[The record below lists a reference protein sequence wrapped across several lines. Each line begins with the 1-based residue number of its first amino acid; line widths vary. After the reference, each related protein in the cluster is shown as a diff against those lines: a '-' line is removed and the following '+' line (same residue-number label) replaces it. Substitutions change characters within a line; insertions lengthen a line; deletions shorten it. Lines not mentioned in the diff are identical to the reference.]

1 MTNMR
6 KMETED
12 RRGLDRVVF
21 QKAYVMSSSFSC
33 QVCVVGFIFGVGLT
47 SLVFAA
53 LTSFVR
59 FDLDSVQF
67 HHIAA
72 SVVPWNSETAISN
85 TSRDNSSNLETE
97 KREVFVNPSEK
108 TRCCDKEK
116 VSSLVS
122 AWSSLLN
129 ETQDSSMS
137 SRLNVPKAPH
147 LEDCKARGR
156 MNKRLDTLV
165 GNERFPP
172 WTLWRGSLDPYSE
185 KSKDEQLH
193 KFRHQHMSEGAY
205 PPWITGS
212 DDENYPL
219 TRKVQRDIWLHQHP
233 QNCRD
238 PKIKFLVSDFER
250 NPGLG
255 MGAQISGMCGV
266 LAIALAEKRVLVTK
280 YYNRADHD
288 GCKGAS
294 RGSWSCYFLP
304 ETSQEC
310 RDRAFELMQQKEAWD
325 TGIIKTKETYS
336 SKEIWKADVPTNW
349 GTPWSYLQ
357 PTTEVNGS
365 FFAFHRRMERRWWLA
380 QVVRYLMRF
389 PSEHTCHLMNVERH
403 SAFGKEA
410 AEMVLASLKGEWS
423 KDDLEQPES
432 EIEKYVW
439 WNHKPWIPRPLLSVH
454 VRMGD
459 KAREMQL
466 VQFDGYMALADR
478 IRKQFPDV
486 KNIWLSTEMEEVV
499 NMTSNY
505 IPEGWKFYYS
515 NVKRQVGNTRMAT
528 YEASLG
534 RKTSTENPLVNYLMA
549 SDADYYIGA
558 LGSTWCHLID
568 GMRNTG
574 GKVMAGYLSV
584 NKDRFW

>member
-33 QVCVVGFIFGVGLT
+33 QICVVGFIFGVGLT

-72 SVVPWNSETAISN
+72 SVVPWKSETAISN
-85 TSRDNSSNLETE
+85 TSRDNSSNLETD
-97 KREVFVNPSEK
+97 KREVLINPSK
-108 TRCCDKEK
+108 RSSCCDKEK

-129 ETQDSSMS
+129 ETQNSSMS

-156 MNKRLDTLV
+156 MNNRLDTLV
-165 GNERFPP
+165 GNDRFPP
-172 WTLWRGSLDPYSE
+172 WTLWRGSLDAYSD
-185 KSKDEQLH
+185 KSRDEQLH
-193 KFRHQHMSEGAY
+193 KFRHQDMSE
-205 PPWITGS
+205 GS

-238 PKIKFLVSDFER
+238 PKIKFLVADFER

-288 GCKGAS
+288 GCKGGS

-304 ETSQEC
+304 ETSHEC
-310 RDRAFELMQQKEAWD
+310 RARAFELMQKKESWD

-357 PTTEVNGS
+357 PTTEINGS
-365 FFAFHRRMERRWWLA
+365 FFAFHRRMDRRWWLA
-380 QVVRYLMRF
+380 QGVPFSSLYERLMGKSVILVFNVSQVVRYLMRF

-403 SAFGKEA
+403 SAFGEEA
-410 AEMVLASLKGEWS
+410 AEM
-423 KDDLEQPES
+423 
-432 EIEKYVW
+432 
-439 WNHKPWIPRPLLSVH
+439 
-454 VRMGD
+454 
-459 KAREMQL
+459 L

-478 IRKQFPDV
+478 IRKQFPDL

-534 RKTSTENPLVNYLMA
+534 RRTSTENPLVNYLMA
-549 SDADYYIGA
+549 SDANYYIGA

-584 NKDRFW
+584 NKD